1 MEQSHQ
7 VQSTVEPTAQEIDC
21 LEWKGEEAPYEFID
35 GVYYTKGI
43 SSGFMSL
50 DTLRRAWREMIRAK
64 KISEAKTELR
74 KLTRQDNKASEFTK
88 ARIKNK
94 AIKDIQEWQKAK

>member
-1 MEQSHQ
+1 MEQPHQ
-7 VQSTVEPTAQEIDC
+7 VQSTVEPTAQEVDR

-43 SSGFMSL
+43 ESGFMSL
-50 DTLRRAWREMIRAK
+50 DTLRRAWREMVRAK
-64 KISEAKTELR
+64 KIAEAKTELR

-88 ARIKNK
+88 TKIKNK
-94 AIKDIQEWQKAK
+94 AIKDIHEWQTAK